1 MIKDMIEI
9 LESREAVLRKHIE
22 EDKEWI
28 HDRVNGRFFEGRI
41 VIEEH
46 WLEETR
52 KLIDYLKKY
61 GD

>member
-1 MIKDMIEI
+1 MEMLEAKEAI
-9 LESREAVLRKHIE
+9 LKKHID

-52 KLIDYLKKY
+52 KLIDYIKKN

>member
-1 MIKDMIEI
+1 MRDILEI
-9 LESREAVLRKHIE
+9 LESREGLLRKHIE
-22 EDKEWI
+22 EDKPWQS
-28 HDRVNGRFFEGRI
+28 DRVNGRFFDGRI

-52 KLIDYLKKY
+52 KLIDMIKKR

>member
-1 MIKDMIEI
+1 MRDVLEL
-9 LESREAVLRKHIE
+9 LESREGLLRKHIE
-22 EDKEWI
+22 EDKAWTT
-28 HDRVNGRFFEGRI
+28 DRVNGRFFDGRI

-52 KLIDYLKKY
+52 KLIDMIKKH